1 MKKFIIMALMAV
13 FGLTTVSAQKTV
25 VAKKNQKVFD
35 VVEQMPEYPGG
46 QAALF
51 EYLSKNIKYPA
62 DAEKK
67 KVEGKVFVAFVV
79 DTDGKI
85 TDVSLMRKVFPSLDA
100 EALRVISAM
109 PNWKPGKQN
118 GKVVRVK
125 YTVPLSFH
133 LDGGKEAVEDHL
145 CREDGTIVE
154 IDIEKGDTTI
164 SKPLFIVDGKVMDGK
179 KVYAINPKTIERY
192 YMQNGQE
199 AIEKYGDKA
208 KDGVILIT
216 LKKN

>member
-67 KVEGKVFVAFVV
+67 KVEGKVFVTFVV
-79 DTDGKI
+79 DSDGKI
-85 TDVSLMRKVFPSLDA
+85 TDVSLLKKVFPSLDA
-100 EALRVISAM
+100 EAIRVISAM
-109 PNWKPGKQN
+109 PNWIPGKQK
-118 GKVVRVK
+118 GQAVRVK
-125 YTVPLSFH
+125 YTVPIMF
-133 LDGGKEAVEDHL
+133 
-145 CREDGTIVE
+145 R
-154 IDIEKGDTTI
+154 
-164 SKPLFIVDGKVMDGK
+164 
-179 KVYAINPKTIERY
+179 
-192 YMQNGQE
+192 
-199 AIEKYGDKA
+199 
-208 KDGVILIT
+208 
-216 LKKN
+216 LK

>member
-67 KVEGKVFVAFVV
+67 KVEGKVFVTFVV
-79 DTDGKI
+79 DSDGKI
-85 TDVSLMRKVFPSLDA
+85 TDVSLLKKGFPSLDA
-100 EALRVISAM
+100 EAIRVISAM
-109 PNWKPGKQN
+109 PNWIPGRQKGQA
-118 GKVVRVK
+118 VRVK
-125 YTVPLSFH
+125 YTVPIMF
-133 LDGGKEAVEDHL
+133 
-145 CREDGTIVE
+145 R
-154 IDIEKGDTTI
+154 
-164 SKPLFIVDGKVMDGK
+164 
-179 KVYAINPKTIERY
+179 
-192 YMQNGQE
+192 
-199 AIEKYGDKA
+199 
-208 KDGVILIT
+208 
-216 LKKN
+216 LK